1 MPETDR
7 NEGRTDAPFTESAT
21 GAESTYVHGGQR
33 PLENPPRSGASDVS
47 MPVQDELNEMHV
59 DSKLA
64 SGDAVKPAV
73 GPANEPD
80 EFGRTPEQLAE
91 LNRKREEAFAEQD
104 KAAETRSGHVDAL
117 ADAHNAVRDRTLAVQ
132 EEISTRER
140 DGAMPGT
147 PAFERRKAP
156 FERRK
161 ARIRDIA
168 EKTGSQERA
177 DEANHADRV
186 QVIAASLHTRT
197 PGGIEEAQRELMQL
211 AAEMRGDADG
221 SQARAARERRAE
233 AERERSEKVA

>member
-73 GPANEPD
+73 VLANEPD

-147 PAFERRKAP
+147 PAFERRKA
-156 FERRK
+156 
-161 ARIRDIA
+161 RIRDIA
-168 EKTGSQERA
+168 EKSGSQERA

-221 SQARAARERRAE
+221 SQARAERERRAE

>member
-7 NEGRTDAPFTESAT
+7 TEGRTDAPFTEAAT

-59 DSKLA
+59 DSKLQN
-64 SGDAVKPAV
+64 GDAVAPQKLATDQ
-73 GPANEPD
+73 PD
-80 EFGRTPEQLAE
+80 EFGRSPEELAE
-91 LNRKREEAFAEQD
+91 INRKREAAFKEQD
-104 KAAETRSGHVDAL
+104 KALEQRGIHSDAL
-117 ADAHNAVRDRTLAVQ
+117 TDAHNAVRDRTLAVQ

-147 PAFERRKAP
+147 PAFERRKA
-156 FERRK
+156 
-161 ARIRDIA
+161 RIRDIA
-168 EKTGSQERA
+168 EKTGNQERM
-177 DEANHADRV
+177 DEANHADRL
-186 QVIAASLHTRT
+186 QIIAASLHTRT

-221 SQARAARERRAE
+221 SQARAQRERDR
-233 AERERSEKVA
+233 EKVPA